1 MTEYNDQITATVVAD
16 DKVSAQVSSP
26 SQNLDV
32 NLDSEGN
39 LIASKISIDP
49 SGVDLNFL
57 NNVNASSPVDKS
69 VLYYDASSG
78 SWRATSASY
87 SDNVTSQRH
96 TTRQFGRSYG
106 PRTNTQWPR
115 VLRNDTFS
123 DSTAKNAGVP
133 LLLNEY
139 SFRTNSAW
147 TLNGGNTNN
156 PGYNPAYDLT
166 ITIPPTPSGDLEGG
180 DGIRK
185 KRVIV
190 EFEYSFI
197 VDCMVL
203 LSEISGGNTALCVQ
217 ERITYD
223 NIGTPIARLQIH
235 SSTPVT
241 FDGIAGAFEYTI
253 LESEVKA
260 AGLNDLNPRG
270 LVAYD
275 PQASPGR
282 ATASGQVHPIL
293 GVRYYE
299 GKYHIT
305 SIDPLHSNANI
316 PDLGAGDYL
325 YYTETA
331 FQTVG
336 ESGTVTQEVH
346 NMVHEEVPETYGVT
360 QQSPIF
366 LNKPIKTRAEVEI
379 PASSLPTNVNIQVRG
394 VWKESQMTIGNPA
407 FGYTVPYPDPRFEVR
422 LVRITGRS
430 ENY

>member
-16 DKVSAQVSSP
+16 DKVSAEVSSA

-39 LIASKISIDP
+39 LIATKISLDP

-96 TTRQFGRSYG
+96 TTRQFGRTYG
-106 PRTNTQWPR
+106 PSTFIYPT
-115 VLRNDTFS
+115 VYKNDTFNS
-123 DSTAKNAGVP
+123 DENKNSGVK
-133 LLLNEY
+133 LFLNEN
-139 SFRTNSAW
+139 SFRNNTAW
-147 TLNGGNTNN
+147 TLNGGNTVN
-156 PGYNPAYDLT
+156 PGYNPAYDLS

-185 KRVIV
+185 KRLIV

-197 VDCMVL
+197 ADSMVL
-203 LSEISGGNTALCVQ
+203 TSEIESGNTALCVQ

-241 FDGIAGAFEYTI
+241 YDGLAGAFEYTI
-253 LESEVKA
+253 LESEVNA

-275 PQASPGR
+275 PQATPGR

-293 GVRYYE
+293 GVRYYD
-299 GKYHIT
+299 GKYHII
-305 SIDPLHSNANI
+305 SIDPLHNNNLI

-336 ESGTVTQEVH
+336 VSGTITQEVY
-346 NMVHEEVPETYGVT
+346 NMIHEEVPEYNNITT
-360 QQSPIF
+360 QSPIY
-366 LNKPIKTRAEVEI
+366 LNKPVKTRAEVEI

-394 VWKESQMTIGNPA
+394 VWKNTQFTIGNPA
-407 FGYTVPYPDPRFEVR
+407 FGYTVPYPDPRYEVR

>member
-1 MTEYNDQITATVVAD
+1 MTEYNDQITATVIAD
-16 DKVSAQVSSP
+16 DKVSAEVSSA

-39 LIASKISIDP
+39 LIATTISIDP

-96 TTRQFGRSYG
+96 TTRQFGRTYG
-106 PRTNTQWPR
+106 PSDFIYPE
-115 VLRNDTFS
+115 VHRNDTFKQS
-123 DSTAKNAGVP
+123 DNKNSGVQ
-133 LLLNEY
+133 LRLNDY
-139 SFRTNSAW
+139 S
-147 TLNGGNTNN
+147 TLNAEWILNGNSQTSD
-156 PGYNPAYDLT
+156 PGYNPAYDLKV
-166 ITIPPTPSGDLEGG
+166 TIPPTPSGDLEGG

-185 KRVIV
+185 KRLIV

-197 VDCMVL
+197 ADALAL
-203 LSEISGGNTALCVQ
+203 LTDIQANKTPLVVQ

-241 FDGIAGAFEYTI
+241 VDGLAGTFEYTI
-253 LESEVKA
+253 LESEVEA

-275 PQASPGR
+275 PQATPGR

-293 GVRYYE
+293 VVRYYE

-305 SIDPLHSNANI
+305 AIDPLHNNNLI

-331 FQTVG
+331 FQTVST
-336 ESGTVTQEVH
+336 SGTVTQEVY
-346 NMVHEEVPETYGVT
+346 NMTHEELPAHHSVT
-360 QQSPIF
+360 TTSPIY
-366 LNKPIKTRAEVEI
+366 LNKAVKTRAEVEI
-379 PASSLPTNVNIQVRG
+379 PASSLPTNVNIQVRAL
-394 VWKESQMTIGNPA
+394 WKEQSILLNTPA
-407 FGYTVPYPDPRFEVR
+407 VGYSVPYPDMRYEVR

>member
-1 MTEYNDQITATVVAD
+1 MTEEYDDQITATVVAD
-16 DKVSAQVSSP
+16 DKISAQVSSS

-32 NLDSEGN
+32 NLDSQGN
-39 LIASKISIDP
+39 LIASKISLDP

-96 TTRQFGRSYG
+96 TTRQFGRTYG
-106 PRTNTQWPR
+106 PNDFIYPD
-115 VLRNDTFS
+115 VHRNDTFLNNKNS
-123 DSTAKNAGVP
+123 GVQLYLNNYST
-133 LLLNEY
+133 LTSE
-139 SFRTNSAW
+139 W
-147 TLNGGNTNN
+147 ILNGNSQTSD
-156 PGYNPAYDLT
+156 PGYNPAYDLKV
-166 ITIPPTPSGDLEGG
+166 TIPPTPSGDLEGG

-185 KRVIV
+185 KRLIV

-197 VDCMVL
+197 ADAMVL
-203 LSEISGGNTALCVQ
+203 QQDIHEDKTPLKVQ
-217 ERITYD
+217 ERITYE
-223 NIGTPIARLQIH
+223 NIGTPLARLQIH
-235 SSTPVT
+235 SSAPVT
-241 FDGIAGAFEYTI
+241 YDGLAGAFEYTI

-275 PQASPGR
+275 PQASLGR
-282 ATASGQVHPIL
+282 ATATGQIHPIL

-299 GKYHIT
+299 EKYHII
-305 SIDPLHSNANI
+305 SIDPLHNNPLI

-336 ESGTVTQEVH
+336 TSGTVSQEVYS
-346 NMVHEEVPETYGVT
+346 MTHEEKPDTHAVT
-360 QQSPIF
+360 TTSPIY
-366 LNKPIKTRAEVEI
+366 LNKPVKTRAEVEI
-379 PASSLPTNVNIQVRG
+379 PASSLPTNVTIQVRAL
-394 VWKESQMTIGNPA
+394 WKKQSFLINQPA
-407 FGYTVPYPDPRFEVR
+407 FGYSPPYPDARYEVR